1 MQNNPSTCAH
11 VKGTAVVG
19 LRAYEIGQLLNTARK
34 AFTKQGSVESP
45 SKNMSKREAAAEGGK
60 AIIVLLDAL
69 VNFFASSTSIALGS
83 KSEKAALIR
92 SAAQVLEEDLK
103 CC

>member
-1 MQNNPSTCAH
+1 MQNDPSTCAH

-45 SKNMSKREAAAEGGK
+45 SKSMSKREAAAEGGK